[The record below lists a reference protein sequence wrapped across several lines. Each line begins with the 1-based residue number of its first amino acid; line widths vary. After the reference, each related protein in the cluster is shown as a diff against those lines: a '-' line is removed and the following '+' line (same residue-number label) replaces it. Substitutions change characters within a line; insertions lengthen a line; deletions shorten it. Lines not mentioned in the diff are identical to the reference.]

1 MGDSNRRPPH
11 IPSASRFGQ
20 RIHTPQPPAACTH
33 APLPAPTPS
42 ALPRPPGGASAH
54 DSARRTRRPGSPAT
68 KHARH
73 GWGARVRECLQWH
86 THTPHGIWDGIHVH
100 PRPRQCGTT
109 SPSISGY
116 PTLRILCLTS
126 FNSVSVSFRESS
138 RFLERLRQ
146 TGILPLN

>member
-1 MGDSNRRPPH
+1 MGAPPTFHLRVALGSVSTPHSRPPH
-11 IPSASRFGQ
+11 AHMPLARPYTIC
-20 RIHTPQPPAACTH
+20 TPTTPRRR
-33 APLPAPTPS
+33 PT
-42 ALPRPPGGASAH
+42 RY
-54 DSARRTRRPGSPAT
+54 SARRTRRPGSPAT